1 MISGADITFA
11 PALAWPALAA
21 LGLAAGLTLG
31 FALWRRA
38 VGLWWRALGITA
50 LLLALANPTLISE
63 DRQPLNDVV
72 AVVVD
77 HSASQRIGERPAV
90 RAAALER
97 VRNALAVFDDLDV
110 RVIEAGDGDQDQ
122 GTLLFAARDRAL
134 SDTPRRRI
142 AGTILITDG
151 QVHDPP
157 PGPSPDGGPVHV
169 LLTGRK
175 NERDRRLIVETAP
188 HYGMV
193 GGAVALRLRVDDD
206 DVGAAARVS
215 LRQDGG
221 RTHYLDMR
229 TGRAEDIP
237 LRIEHGGPTIIEIEV
252 AAADDELTLANN
264 RAVLIV
270 NGIRDRLRVLLV
282 SGEPHP
288 GQRTWRALLKADPS
302 VDLVHFTI
310 LRPPEKQDGTSVR
323 NLSLIAFPV
332 RELFEV
338 KLNEFDLVIFDR
350 YRRRWLLPGI
360 YLQNIADYVLGGG
373 AVFEAAGPSFASA
386 LSLYRTA
393 LGQVLPGSPTG
404 RVIEEPYR
412 PTLTEK
418 GVRHPVTGE
427 LVGAG
432 TAGSASGP
440 SWGRWFRLIEARATT
455 GTVLMT
461 GPGERPLLVLSRVG
475 EGRVAQLLSD
485 HGWLWARGY
494 DGGGPQAELLR
505 RIAHWLMKEPDL
517 EENDLRAHAVGGRLE
532 IARRSLE
539 PDDRPVRV
547 TAPSGAVTEVAL
559 DPGPAGR
566 DTATVRADEAGLYH
580 VDDGVRRAVAAAG
593 ALNPIEAADVRAS
606 AAILSPIVDATGGA
620 VHWLEDGMPTL
631 RRVGPEEDA
640 AGPGWIGLRANGAYV
655 VERLRQFPLLPAL
668 LVLLLALGG
677 SVAAWHREGR

>member
-11 PALAWPALAA
+11 PALPWPALVA
-21 LGLAAGLTLG
+21 LGLAAVLALG
-31 FALWRRA
+31 FALWCGA
-38 VGLWWRALGITA
+38 AGMWWRALGVTT
-50 LLLALANPTLISE
+50 LMLALANPTLISE
-63 DRQPLNDVV
+63 DREPLPDVV
-72 AVVVD
+72 AVIVD
-77 HSASQRIGERPAV
+77 QSASQRIGERPAA
-90 RAAALER
+90 RAAALEQ
-97 VRNALAVFDDLDV
+97 VESALAGFNDLEV
-110 RVIEAGDGDQDQ
+110 RVVNAGDGNQDQ
-122 GTLLFAARDRAL
+122 GTLLFAARDRVL
-134 SDTPRRRI
+134 SDTPPRRI
-142 AGTILITDG
+142 SGTILITDG

-157 PGPSPDGGPVHV
+157 TGITPDGGPVHV
-169 LLTGRK
+169 LLTGRRD
-175 NERDRRLIVETAP
+175 ERDRRLIVETAP

-193 GGAVALRLRVDDD
+193 GGVVALSLSIEDDHLGAVARLSLRL
-206 DVGAAARVS
+206 
-215 LRQDGG
+215 DGG
-221 RTHYLDMR
+221 QVRYLNVR
-229 TGRAEDIP
+229 TGIAVEVP
-237 LRIEHGGPTIIEIEV
+237 LHIEHGGPTVVEIEV
-252 AAADDELTLANN
+252 AAADDELTLTNN
-264 RAVLIV
+264 RAVVIV

-323 NLSLIAFPV
+323 DLSLIAFPV

-338 KLNEFDLVIFDR
+338 KLKEFDLVIFDR
-350 YRRRWLLPGI
+350 YRRRWLLPGS
-360 YLQNIADYVLGGG
+360 YLQNIADYVLEGG
-373 AVFEAAGPSFASA
+373 AVFAAAGPSFASA

-393 LGQVLPGSPTG
+393 LGQVLPGAPTG
-404 RVIEEPYR
+404 QVIEEPYR
-412 PTLTEK
+412 PTLTDE

-427 LVGAG
+427 LAGAG
-432 TAGSASGP
+432 GAGGASGP
-440 SWGRWFRLIEARATT
+440 TWGRWLRLIEARATT

-475 EGRVAQLLSD
+475 EGRVAQLMSD

-517 EENDLRAHAVGGRLE
+517 EENDLRARAVGGRLE
-532 IARRSLE
+532 IARRSLY

-547 TAPSGAVTEVAL
+547 TAPSGAVTEVVL
-559 DPGPAGR
+559 DPGPTGR
-566 DTATVRADEAGLYH
+566 DTATIRASEAGLYRI
-580 VDDGVRRAVAAAG
+580 DDGARRAVAAVG

-606 AAILSPIVDATGGA
+606 SALLSPIAEATGGA

-631 RRVGPEEDA
+631 RRVSPDRNATGA
-640 AGPGWIGLRANGAYV
+640 GWIGLRANDAYV

-668 LVLLLALGG
+668 LVLVLALGG

>member
-11 PALAWPALAA
+11 PALPWPALVA
-21 LGLAAGLTLG
+21 LGLAAVPVLGL
-31 FALWRRA
+31 ALWCGA
-38 VGLWWRALGITA
+38 AGIWWRALGVTT
-50 LLLALANPTLISE
+50 LMLALANPTLISE
-63 DRQPLNDVV
+63 DREPLTDVV
-72 AVVVD
+72 AVIVD
-77 HSASQRIGERPAV
+77 QSASQRIGERPAA
-90 RAAALER
+90 RAAALEQ
-97 VRNALAVFDDLDV
+97 VESALAGFDDLEV
-110 RVIEAGDGDQDQ
+110 RVVNAGDGDQDQ
-122 GTLLFAARDRAL
+122 GTLLFAARDRVL
-134 SDTPRRRI
+134 SDTPPRRI

-157 PGPSPDGGPVHV
+157 ANITPEGGPVHV
-169 LLTGRK
+169 LLTGRRD
-175 NERDRRLIVETAP
+175 ERDRRLIVETAP

-193 GGAVALRLRVDDD
+193 GGVVALSVSVEDDD
-206 DVGAAARVS
+206 LGEVARLS
-215 LRQDGG
+215 LRLDGG
-221 RTHYLDMR
+221 QVRYLNVR
-229 TGRAEDIP
+229 TGIAVEVP
-237 LRIEHGGPTIIEIEV
+237 LDIEHGGPTVVEIEV
-252 AAADDELTLANN
+252 AAAADELTLTNN
-264 RAVLIV
+264 RAVVIV

-323 NLSLIAFPV
+323 DLSLIAFPV

-338 KLNEFDLVIFDR
+338 KLKEFDLVIFDR
-350 YRRRWLLPGI
+350 YRRRWLLPGA

-393 LGQVLPGSPTG
+393 LGQVLPGAPTG
-404 RVIEEPYR
+404 QVIEEPYR
-412 PTLTEK
+412 PTLTDE
-418 GVRHPVTGE
+418 GIRHPVTGE
-427 LVGAG
+427 LAGAG
-432 TAGSASGP
+432 GAASGP
-440 SWGRWFRLIEARATT
+440 TWGRWLRLIEARATS

-461 GPGERPLLVLSRVG
+461 GPGARPLLVLSRVG
-475 EGRVAQLLSD
+475 EGRVAQLMSD

-517 EENDLRAHAVGGRLE
+517 EENDLRARAVGGRLE

-547 TAPSGAVTEVAL
+547 TAPSGAVTEVVL
-559 DPGPAGR
+559 DPGPTGR
-566 DTATVRADEAGLYH
+566 DTATIRASEAGLYRI
-580 VDDGVRRAVAAAG
+580 DDGARRAVAAVG

-606 AAILSPIVDATGGA
+606 SAPLSPIAEATGGA
-620 VHWLEDGMPTL
+620 VHWLEDGMPAL
-631 RRVGPEEDA
+631 RRVSPDRKATGA
-640 AGPGWIGLRANGAYV
+640 GWIGLRANHAYV

-668 LVLLLALGG
+668 LVLVLALGG